1 MKYAT
6 SDFAKWLE
14 AKPQCKSPKTARSYV
29 NSVNTCQKHIDRI
42 IRDGMFFYHKSEA
55 WLEAEWP
62 LEESNPE
69 QLKLAISILK
79 DDAQFTEL
87 NSRGN
92 YMYSAGLS
100 QYLKYT
106 INQSEGTKS

>member
-1 MKYAT
+1 MKYAE

-29 NSVNTCQKHIDRI
+29 NSVNTCQKHLDRI
-42 IRDGMFFYHKSEA
+42 IRDGSEA

-69 QLKLAISILK
+69 QLKMAISILK
-79 DDAQFTEL
+79 NDAQFTEL

>member
-1 MKYAT
+1 MKYAE

-14 AKPQCKSPKTARSYV
+14 SQGKSTKTQKSYV
-29 NSVNTCQKHIDRI
+29 NSVNTCQKHLDRI
-42 IRDGMFFYHKSEA
+42 IRDGSEA

-69 QLKLAISILK
+69 QLKMAISILK
-79 DDAQFTEL
+79 NDAQFTEL